1 MKQNTML
8 QNFEWYLP
16 ADGQFWNQC
25 AAQAQEL
32 SDLGFT
38 QIWLPPAYKGAAG
51 RNDVGYGVYDLYD
64 LGEFDQKGTVPTKY
78 GTKEEYLAA
87 IDALHQAGLQ
97 VLADVVLNHRMGADE
112 AEEIK
117 ASRSSDEDRRCQV
130 GESAPIRAWTRFTFP
145 GRKGK
150 YSDFIWNWTHFDGVD
165 WDEKN
170 KSGGVFQIQGK
181 SWDDEVDGERGN
193 YDYLM
198 GADLDMSN
206 PEVTDELYRW
216 GRWYLETTG
225 VDGFRLDAVKHIR
238 FTFYTRWLTRLRQDT
253 GLALPAVGEYWNPD
267 IDALCHYLDSSG
279 QVMSLF
285 DVPLHFHFY
294 EASHDWGNY
303 DMRELLKDTLVERR
317 PELAVT
323 FVDNHDTQ
331 PGQALQ
337 SWIEDWFKPLAYAII
352 LLRQQGTPCVFFGDL
367 RGIPHDSIPP
377 VPGLDKLLWA
387 RQHCAWGR
395 QTDYFD
401 HPNLVGWTR
410 SGSEEVPGSGL
421 AVLMSDGPGGEKKMC
436 LGAERAGEVFVDCTG
451 NRPERLMLDDTGS
464 ARFPVGGGSVS
475 VWVSEKVAPKTEPE
489 KESAETQAAP
499 GEALPV
505 TEK

>member
-25 AAQAQEL
+25 AARAQEL

-38 QIWLPPAYKGAAG
+38 QIWLPPAYKGASG
-51 RNDVGYGVYDLYD
+51 KNDVGYGVYDLYD
-64 LGEFDQKGTVPTKY
+64 LGEFDQKGIVPTKY
-78 GTKEEYLAA
+78 GTKEEYLAT

-117 ASRSSDEDRRCQV
+117 AIRSSDEDRRCQV
-130 GESAPIRAWTRFTFP
+130 GESAPIKAWTRFTFP

-238 FTFYTRWLTRLRQDT
+238 FTFYTRWLTRLRQNT

-352 LLRQQGTPCVFFGDL
+352 LLRQQGTPCVFYGDL

-387 RQHCAWGR
+387 RQNCAWGR

-410 SGSEEVPGSGL
+410 SGSEEMPGSGL

-451 NRPERLMLDDTGS
+451 NRPERLTLDDTGS

-475 VWVSEKVAPKTEPE
+475 VWVSEKIAPKTEPVPE
-489 KESAETQAAP
+489 
-499 GEALPV
+499 GEASL
-505 TEK
+505 TEE